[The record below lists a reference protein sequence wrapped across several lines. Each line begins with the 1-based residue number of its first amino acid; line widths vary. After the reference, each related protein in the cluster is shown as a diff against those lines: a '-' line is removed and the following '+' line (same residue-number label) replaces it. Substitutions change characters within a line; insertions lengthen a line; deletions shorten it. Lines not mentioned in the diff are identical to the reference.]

1 MRTCAGESSLNVA
14 ALRQG
19 GLSYRAVEEDDVF
32 DVPAADITVAT
43 EPELGGVGP
52 VDAVILAVK
61 SFQVDE
67 ATLEPL
73 APLVGPDTIVIST
86 QKSAPNPSLKHT
98 HHPTHS
104 TRADPSAASARLAAG
119 WRRMTRSQ
127 RSSAPSGPSSASS
140 ACSPTSKARTRQA
153 LTTAHPSLETN
164 PVPDS
169 ESESGRELSC
179 KLIAWWVR
187 VRAGI
192 RPCHSQEHPR
202 LV

>member
-1 MRTCAGESSLNVA
+1 MVARAGESSLNVA

-43 EPELGGVGP
+43 EPELAAVGP

-86 QKSAPNPSLKHT
+86 QKSAPPPSSSLKHP
-98 HHPTHS
+98 HHPPPHS
-104 TRADPSAASARLAAG
+104 HPRADPS
-119 WRRMTRSQ
+119 Q
-127 RSSAPSGPSSASS
+127 RGGGA
-140 ACSPTSKARTRQA
+140 
-153 LTTAHPSLETN
+153 
-164 PVPDS
+164 
-169 ESESGRELSC
+169 
-179 KLIAWWVR
+179 
-187 VRAGI
+187 
-192 RPCHSQEHPR
+192 
-202 LV
+202 

>member
-1 MRTCAGESSLNVA
+1 MGCPGDRWRGRVWPLGLPCLTERVRTCAGESSLNVA

-43 EPELGGVGP
+43 EPELSAVGP

-86 QKSAPNPSLKHT
+86 QKSAPPPSSSLKHPHQQAPGT
-98 HHPTHS
+98 PLT
-104 TRADPSAASARLAAG
+104 PAR
-119 WRRMTRSQ
+119 
-127 RSSAPSGPSSASS
+127 
-140 ACSPTSKARTRQA
+140 
-153 LTTAHPSLETN
+153 
-164 PVPDS
+164 
-169 ESESGRELSC
+169 
-179 KLIAWWVR
+179 
-187 VRAGI
+187 
-192 RPCHSQEHPR
+192 
-202 LV
+202 

>member
-1 MRTCAGESSLNVA
+1 MGCPGDRWRGRVWPLGLPCLTERVRTCAGESSLNVA

-43 EPELGGVGP
+43 DEPELGGVGP

-86 QKSAPNPSLKHT
+86 QKSAPPSSLKH
-98 HHPTHS
+98 PPHS
-104 TRADPSAASARLAAG
+104 P
-119 WRRMTRSQ
+119 
-127 RSSAPSGPSSASS
+127 
-140 ACSPTSKARTRQA
+140 
-153 LTTAHPSLETN
+153 
-164 PVPDS
+164 
-169 ESESGRELSC
+169 
-179 KLIAWWVR
+179 
-187 VRAGI
+187 
-192 RPCHSQEHPR
+192 HPR
-202 LV
+202 